1 MCIFCQI
8 AVHRAPAEIILENDA
23 FMAFRDINP
32 VAPVHVLV
40 IPKRHISN
48 FNGIEAEEMGELS
61 RFIQEVAK
69 ILELDR
75 SGYRL
80 VTNIGKNGGQEV
92 MHLHWHLLGGG
103 KIVWEEN
110 RK

>member
-8 AVHRAPAEIILENDA
+8 AAHQAPADIVLENDT
-23 FMAFRDINP
+23 FMAFRDICP
-32 VAPVHVLV
+32 VAPVHILV

-48 FNGIEAEEMGELS
+48 FNGIEAHKMGEMS
-61 RFIQEVAK
+61 HFIQEVTK
-69 ILELDR
+69 ILEIDK

-103 KIVWEEN
+103 KIRW
-110 RK
+110 KA